1 MKNGNENVFYRG
13 AVSTGATGALH
24 PSILRT
30 CLLAPVD
37 LGEKL
42 EIIAKMRFEVYF
54 WAQSRRLAPVDLKS
68 Y

>member
-1 MKNGNENVFYRG
+1 MERTITRRP
-13 AVSTGATGALH
+13 VSTGATGAWH

-54 WAQSRRLAPVDLKS
+54 WAQNRRLAPVDLKS
-68 Y
+68 